1 MFKQLLAGG
10 DTTLPTPI
18 SQLRVAQLQD
28 DGGQGRVLTS
38 LVAFG
43 DAAHADDAAMR
54 AWLQQTVPE
63 YGPG

>member
-18 SQLRVAQLQD
+18 SQLRVARLHD
-28 DGGQGRVLTS
+28 EGGQGRVLAR
-38 LVAFG
+38 LMAFG
-43 DAAHADDAAMR
+43 EAAHPDAAAVR